1 METQGLTE
9 SATVVSATSTK
20 DILLGSSGNL
30 ISGVEVRLQSLSND
44 SEIHEYETP
53 GELYVRSPSITTL
66 GYLNNPEA
74 TAETFTKG
82 GWLRT
87 GDEAMI
93 VLNSAGNGKPTEHLK
108 IVDRIKE
115 LIKYK
120 VRHQHAG
127 VILHVH

>member
-1 METQGLTE
+1 MI
-9 SATVVSATSTK
+9 SATSTN

-30 ISGVEVRLQSLSND
+30 IAGVEVRLRSLD
-44 SEIHEYETP
+44 DGSEIHDYGTP

-66 GYLNNPEA
+66 GYLNNPGA
-74 TAETFTKG
+74 TRETFIKG

-93 VLNSAGNGKPTEHLK
+93 VLNSAGNGEPTEHLK

-115 LIKYK
+115 LIKSK
-120 VRHQHAG
+120 VRLRHARA
-127 VILHVH
+127 ILHVN